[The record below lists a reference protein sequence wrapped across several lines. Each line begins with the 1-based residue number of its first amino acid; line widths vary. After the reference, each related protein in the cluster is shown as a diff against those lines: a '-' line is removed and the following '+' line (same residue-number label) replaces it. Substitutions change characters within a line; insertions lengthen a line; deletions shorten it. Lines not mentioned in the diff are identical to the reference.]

1 MAKPQPDELNAY
13 IDQAKR
19 DAIFAYG
26 FLRETGTLTAS
37 HIGFGFQHKLP
48 GHDKLLTV
56 SFPPPWSRNR
66 EPKAALVDFPSDHIL
81 SEPRLDA
88 DTLVHAHTPNLAA
101 WSLAQQAFPIRYVAP
116 QRFLLAREIPNHL
129 ERTRNALDVIR
140 ERLDAYPDL
149 APPPALLESNG
160 GANFWGR
167 GILKTA
173 ELILLIEEGAK
184 IQAIAEQIGGA
195 KEYTP
200 GALEVQWSR
209 TGLVEKGKSFGRAFA
224 PEAQGKKVAAAAE

>member
-1 MAKPQPDELNAY
+1 MAKPQTDELAAY

-37 HIGFGFQHKLP
+37 HIGFNITHKIP
-48 GHDKLLTV
+48 DHDTLLVV
-56 SFPPPWSRNR
+56 SFPPPWSRDR
-66 EPKAALVDFPSDHIL
+66 EPKATVTSFSSHPDHVL
-81 SEPRLDA
+81 SEARLDA
-88 DTLVHAHTPNLAA
+88 DTIVHAHTPYLAA
-101 WSLAQQAFPIRYVAP
+101 WSLAQKAFPIRYVAP
-116 QRFLLAREIPNHL
+116 QRQLLAREIPNHL
-129 ERTRNALDVIR
+129 ERTRSQIDVIR
-140 ERLDAYPDL
+140 ERLDKYPDL
-149 APPPALLESNG
+149 APPPGLLESNG
-160 GANFWGR
+160 GANIWGR

-184 IQAIAEQIGGA
+184 IQSIAEQIGGA

-209 TGLVEKGKSFGRAFA
+209 TGLVEKGKSFPRAFA
-224 PEAQGKKVAAAAE
+224 PLEAEAAE

>member
-1 MAKPQPDELNAY
+1 MAKPQPDELNEY

-37 HIGFGFQHKLP
+37 HIGFNFQHKIP
-48 GHDKLLTV
+48 GHEKLLTV
-56 SFPPPWSRNR
+56 SFPPPWSRDR
-66 EPKAALVDFPSDHIL
+66 EPKATLTEFPADHIL
-81 SEPRLDA
+81 SEKRLDA
-88 DTLVHAHTPNLAA
+88 DTVAHAHTPNLAA
-101 WSLAQQAFPIRYVAP
+101 WSLAQKPFPIRYVAP
-116 QRFLLAREIPNHL
+116 QRHLLAREIPNHL
-129 ERTRNALDVIR
+129 ERRRSQLDVIR
-140 ERLDAYPDL
+140 ERLDRYPDL
-149 APPPALLESNG
+149 APPPGLLESNG

-173 ELILLIEEGAK
+173 ELILLIEEGAR

-195 KEYTP
+195 KEYTE

-209 TGLVEKGKSFGRAFA
+209 TGLVEKGQSYARAFA
-224 PEAQGKKVAAAAE
+224 PAE